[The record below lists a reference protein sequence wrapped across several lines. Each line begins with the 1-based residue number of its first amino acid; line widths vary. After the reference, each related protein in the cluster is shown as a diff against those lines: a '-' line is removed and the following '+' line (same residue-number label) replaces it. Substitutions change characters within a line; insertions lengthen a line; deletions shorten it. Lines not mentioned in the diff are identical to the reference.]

1 MVATEKPR
9 LDLAEKIL
17 PRALLRAFL
26 SVAEKSDSQMMLVGG
41 TALAGFYAGHR
52 RSDDLDLFCGSPF
65 SFEAT
70 WRAVDLLEQEGAI
83 ITSRQSSQTY
93 HRRVVEFL
101 DHTFTIDVVLDESIF
116 RVGTR
121 LEAGERL
128 GVASLETLLR
138 MKSATLVS
146 RASEKDLYDLL
157 WLFDHFSDLSL
168 AEFLALGKSI
178 DAGVHP
184 EAILSVLGSTRYA
197 SSACDFTIGD
207 ETPTQAL
214 KRIQDL
220 QKRLIREISR
230 FLHESEE
237 LSTLGKLVNVVR
249 KLDK

>member
-9 LDLAEKIL
+9 LDLAKKVL
-17 PRALLRAFL
+17 PRGLLRAFL

-52 RSDDLDLFCGSPF
+52 RSDDLDLFCASPF

-93 HRRVVEFL
+93 QRRVVELL
-101 DHTFTIDVVLDESIF
+101 DHTFTIDVVLDENLF

-121 LEAGERL
+121 LEVGERL

-146 RASEKDLYDLL
+146 RASEKDMYDLL

-168 AEFLALGKSI
+168 GNFLALGQSI
-178 DAGVHP
+178 DAGVNP
-184 EAILSVLGSTRYA
+184 EAILYVLGSTRYT
-197 SSACDFTIGD
+197 SEACGFAIGD
-207 ETPTQAL
+207 ETPAQAL
-214 KRIQDL
+214 KRIRDL
-220 QKRLIREISR
+220 QKRLIQEISQL
-230 FLHESEE
+230 LHESEE
-237 LSTLGKLVNVVR
+237 HSTLGKLVKVVR